1 MAAHRHGE
9 IRLDT
14 TLLERV
20 RIALAGQAA
29 KLLVL
34 RRVLAALLLLL
45 GCAAALW
52 PPGGRAEAPPRGEP
66 AAERA
71 SVLLRLA
78 DPATARML
86 FPGAAVDVLTTPG
99 AGRDSPVL
107 ARKARVVEIDRT
119 DPGEPAIVVRLP
131 EQQAAE
137 VAAAAMSGR
146 LTVTLR

>member
-1 MAAHRHGE
+1 M
-9 IRLDT
+9 
-14 TLLERV
+14 
-20 RIALAGQAA
+20 
-29 KLLVL
+29 
-34 RRVLAALLLLL
+34 
-45 GCAAALW
+45 
-52 PPGGRAEAPPRGEP
+52 
-66 AAERA
+66 
-71 SVLLRLA
+71 LLRLA